1 MLIMYR
7 QLIDSKDK
15 ALVHLFFHCCMKDGE
30 FGEAELQTVS
40 DMIVSAHLNKG
51 LNLKDEM
58 SDYRAYR
65 SSINDETGYL
75 SFLLSVIKPSNRLA
89 LFSFCAELFLSD
101 KNVTLSEEVLINKIA
116 GLLYIKPPQS
126 LTVQQL
132 IMELNAVQSGQTF

>member
-1 MLIMYR
+1 MYR
-7 QLIDSKDK
+7 ELVNTKDK
-15 ALVHLFFHCCMKDGE
+15 ALVHLFFHCCLKDGD

-40 DMIVSAHLNKG
+40 DMIVSAHLNQT
-51 LNLKDEM
+51 LNLTDEM
-58 SDYRAYR
+58 NNYRRYK
-65 SSINDETGYL
+65 SSIVDETNYL
-75 SFLLSVIKPSNRLA
+75 SFLMEVINPANRLA